1 MDNKEL
7 WAFLFLIGTLLFNWP
22 LLGIFNLS
30 LPFYIFAAWGLF
42 IVAIG
47 LLISRARRMKRKDV

>member
-42 IVAIG
+42 IVAVG
-47 LLISRARRMKRKDV
+47 LFISRTKRMKRKDV

>member
-7 WAFLFLIGTLLFNWP
+7 WAFLFLVGTLLFNWP

-30 LPFYIFAAWGLF
+30 LPFYIFAVWGFF
-42 IVAIG
+42 IIAIG
-47 LLISRARRMKRKDV
+47 LVISRTGGLKKKDV